1 MVPRVEECVSRPT
14 DDLKCDGEGAF
25 RRAMELLRCD
35 PSDFDAWSLDRR
47 LAHFQPRLED
57 AAAGKS
63 SSARRTQPVEP
74 EVARDVLVSV
84 LEARREL
91 MDGELAALIRA
102 LSGVRDGVEGLRNL
116 SPQTLIERA
125 PGALSRCLLF
135 GRVLISKIRGPMW
148 LPQEWHIDD
157 VESESSRLRRFVTG
171 ATIPL
176 SRAPLEASIVRRRTG
191 IVVQSPSS
199 DRRTFKAL
207 IAVAGSAGYIAAP
220 IMIQG
225 RAVGMVHADRPSDGR
240 TVTFDDLAKLEM
252 MVEHLSIAF
261 ETSILCARAAKQ
273 RAEIAQMCAKMTVA
287 LGNTCSPESQSNA
300 EVTPAV
306 GIPRPATSMTAQWK
320 VGALTPRECEVL
332 AQMATGATNGQI
344 AQSLYIS
351 EETVKSHLKAISR
364 KLHTSS
370 RAAAVARYGSAPRPI
385 GAAP

>member
-1 MVPRVEECVSRPT
+1 MVPRVEECASRPP
-14 DDLKCDGEGAF
+14 DDLTCDGERAF
-25 RRAMELLRCD
+25 VRAMELLRCD
-35 PSDFDAWSLDRR
+35 PSDFDTWSLDRR
-47 LAHFQPRLED
+47 LAHFQPRLEE
-57 AAAGKS
+57 AAAGNP
-63 SSARRTQPVEP
+63 SSARRAQPVEP
-74 EVARDVLVSV
+74 EVVRDVLVSV
-84 LEARREL
+84 LEARSEL
-91 MDGELAALIRA
+91 MDRELVVLIRA
-102 LSGVRDGVEGLRNL
+102 LSGVRDGMEELRNL
-116 SPQTLIERA
+116 APQTLIERA
-125 PGALSRCLLF
+125 PGALSRSLSF
-135 GRVLISKIRGPMW
+135 GRVLISKIRGPVW

-157 VESESSRLRRFVTG
+157 VESESNRLLQFVMG

-207 IAVAGSAGYIAAP
+207 MAVAGSVGYIAAP

-240 TVTFDDLAKLEM
+240 TVTFDDLAKLET
-252 MVEHLSIAF
+252 MVEHVSIAF
-261 ETSILCARAAKQ
+261 EISIISARAAQQ

-287 LGNTCSPESQSNA
+287 LGDTCSPESRSDAQVA
-300 EVTPAV
+300 PVV
-306 GIPRPATSMTAQWK
+306 GIRRPAGSMPAQRG
-320 VGALTPRECEVL
+320 VGALTPREREVL

-351 EETVKSHLKAISR
+351 EETVKSHLKTISR

-370 RAAAVARYGSAPRPI
+370 RAAAVARYGSTPRPI